1 MGEMERKRVG
11 NRQKLH
17 LQSCHHYTVPAI
29 IAPMNNQSIS
39 LHWADIY
46 ADKIIREKGPKD
58 LYTCAS
64 GITPSGTVHIGNFR
78 EIISVEL
85 IVRALRDKG
94 QKVRF
99 IYSWDDYDV
108 FRKVPKNMPDP
119 ELLATFLRKPI
130 TLVPD
135 TTGAYSNYAE
145 ANEKAVEHLL
155 PVVGI
160 EPEYL
165 YQAKRY
171 RASDYAQG
179 MRTALEH
186 KDEIK
191 ALLDKY
197 RTSPLPDDWFPIS
210 VFSNF
215 TGKDTTT
222 ILSWDG
228 EWGVT
233 YRDDETGETETIDLR
248 TTSVAKL
255 PWRIDWPMRWA
266 YEGVD
271 FEPAGKDHH
280 SEGGSFDTSKHVV
293 EVFGAQPPVSFQY
306 DFISIKGRGGKISSS
321 SGEVVSLPDVLEVY
335 TPEVTRY
342 LFVGTR
348 PNTEF
353 AISFDLDVL
362 KIYEDYD
369 TCERIYFGVQEANE
383 KRKAKES
390 RIYELSQV
398 KDIPTE
404 ISYQIPF
411 RHLCNLLQ
419 INSGD
424 IETVIA
430 SLPDVTPGQIERLR
444 QRCVCAWRWIS
455 TFSPEEFRW
464 VLRGEND
471 PLMELDD
478 SARKAIVELHGA
490 VTRLDEFDEKQLSEE
505 IYAIANRC
513 EIAAP
518 ELFKVAYG
526 VLIGKER
533 GPKLA
538 GFIKTC
544 GQKKVQP
551 ILERYL

>member
-1 MGEMERKRVG
+1 MLPKP
-11 NRQKLH
+11 
-17 LQSCHHYTVPAI
+17 SSISI
-29 IAPMNNQSIS
+29 IAPMNNQSVS

-58 LYTCAS
+58 HYTCAS

-94 QKVRF
+94 QNVRF

-108 FRKVPKNMPDP
+108 FRKVPKNMPRP
-119 ELLATFLRKPI
+119 EVLATFLRKPI

-135 TTGAYSNYAE
+135 TTGAWSNYAE

-165 YQAKRY
+165 YQAQRY
-171 RASDYAQG
+171 RASLYAQG

-191 ALLDKY
+191 AILDTY
-197 RTSPLPDDWFPIS
+197 RTSPLPDDWYPVS

-215 TGKDTTT
+215 TGKDNTT
-222 ILSWDG
+222 ILGWDG
-228 EWGVT
+228 EWAVT
-233 YRDDETGETETIDLR
+233 YRDDDTGQEETIDLR
-248 TTSVAKL
+248 TTSAAKL

-266 YEGVD
+266 HEGVD

-293 EVFGAQPPVSFQY
+293 KVFGAEPPVSFQY

-321 SGEVVSLPDVLEVY
+321 SGEVISLPDVLEIY

-369 TCERIYFGVQEANE
+369 TTERIYFGVQEANE
-383 KRKAKES
+383 KRQAKEK

-419 INSGD
+419 INGGD
-424 IETVIA
+424 IDAVIS
-430 SLPDVTPGQIERLR
+430 SLDGITPGQIDRLR
-444 QRCVCAWRWIS
+444 QRCVCAWNWIS
-455 TFSPEEFRW
+455 QFSPEEFRW
-464 VLRGEND
+464 VLRSDHD
-471 PLMELDD
+471 PVMELEE
-478 SARKAIVELHGA
+478 SEKKAIGMLFEV
-490 VTRLDEFDEKQLSEE
+490 VSRLDEYDEKQLAEE
-505 IYAIANRC
+505 IYAIAKDC
-513 EIAAP
+513 ELDAP
-518 ELFKVAYG
+518 HLFKVAYG

-544 GQKKVQP
+544 GKEKVLP
-551 ILERYL
+551 ILRRYI